1 MDLTAEQHLHIQNNR
16 EAALRIRANRDQ
28 YFCAAGVASDLP
40 CGLRVPLFPHDWT
53 PVISFTL
60 KPPLNFGESFRLP
73 KHSRR
78 LLAFVHQHPRDTR
91 VQFFEE
97 PHVYE
102 IDGVPTLGSVTGLIH
117 AFAEVFDS
125 DLVICK
131 MTSGPNWP
139 RPGYMK
145 APVPEWVLEEL
156 RLHPAGAAL
165 LQTLLDQPA
174 DEQTIAAEAAA
185 LCFES
190 PGLKTLI
197 DGLALSPEEIKAKW
211 QANGAEAAN
220 RGTWMHYSF
229 ELHLNRELLMD
240 ESREFQLFREFL
252 STLTGYTAY
261 RTEWWIFA
269 DKERLAGSIDFAATD
284 ARGELLLIDWKRAK
298 NISHKYSNKFRRMR
312 QPLNHL
318 DEISGWHYRLQLNC
332 YKFIIENYYGMAVS
346 KMLVVCTHPDN
357 GPTAFVDHVPCLE
370 KETALLMD
378 WQRNRAL
385 VSATK

>member
-1 MDLTAEQHLHIQNNR
+1 
-16 EAALRIRANRDQ
+16 
-28 YFCAAGVASDLP
+28 
-40 CGLRVPLFPHDWT
+40 
-53 PVISFTL
+53 
-60 KPPLNFGESFRLP
+60 
-73 KHSRR
+73 
-78 LLAFVHQHPRDTR
+78 
-91 VQFFEE
+91 
-97 PHVYE
+97 
-102 IDGVPTLGSVTGLIH
+102 
-117 AFAEVFDS
+117 
-125 DLVICK
+125 
-131 MTSGPNWP
+131 
-139 RPGYMK
+139 MK

-156 RLHPAGAAL
+156 RLHLAGAAL

-298 NISHKYSNKFRRMR
+298 NISQKYSNKFRRMK

-318 DEISGWHYRLQLNC
+318 DDISGWHYRLQLNC
-332 YKFIIENYYGMAVS
+332 YKFIIEKYYGMAVS

-385 VSATK
+385 LSATK